1 MPLTPAQLPT
11 LKTNIA
17 ANSAT
22 IPAGY
27 PWSGVFVGQAIN
39 ALPSDSDADVAIAGW
54 YNLAASPAW
63 TIWRKAVP
71 LSEIAKSLNGAE
83 LAGLTS
89 LNHTRLQ
96 TVITLINA
104 SGGLDASDADM
115 RAFFDDIFSG
125 AGGVTTRAN
134 LLVLWKKLATS
145 NEKLFST
152 GTGSDVSPATTAVNF
167 GEFNAL
173 SAAEVDAARNLA

>member
-17 ANSAT
+17 ANVAT

-27 PWSGVFVGQAIN
+27 PWSGVFVGQAISAVPN
-39 ALPSDSDADVAIAGW
+39 SGDGNVAVAGW

-63 TIWRKAVP
+63 TLWRKAVP
-71 LSEIAKSLNGAE
+71 LSEIAVNLNGTE
-83 LAGLTS
+83 MAGLTTA
-89 LNHTRLQ
+89 NHTRLQ
-96 TVITLINA
+96 TIITLISA
-104 SGGLDASDADM
+104 SGGANASDADT

-134 LLVLWKKLATS
+134 LLVLWKKLATN

-152 GTGSDVSPATTAVNF
+152 GTGSDVAPATTAANF
-167 GEFNAL
+167 GEFNSL
-173 SAAEVDAARNLA
+173 SASEVNAARLLP